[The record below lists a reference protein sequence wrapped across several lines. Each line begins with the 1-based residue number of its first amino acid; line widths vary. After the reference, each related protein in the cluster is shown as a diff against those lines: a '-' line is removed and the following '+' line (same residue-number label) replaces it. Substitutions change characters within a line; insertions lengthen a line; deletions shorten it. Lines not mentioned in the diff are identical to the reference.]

1 MTFRQEESAET
12 VLSKRERIGI
22 ITILSTVALLTA
34 IDVYEDWIEGAAL
47 SHIIP
52 EVFVIIFATGI
63 GLYLMIRALRAR
75 KKVLDRAEEELQ
87 TARDAAQEWQATAQ
101 SLSQGITE
109 AITAQFQSW
118 GLTSAEQEVGFL
130 LLKGL
135 SIQEVATIRETS
147 ERTVRQQASEIYK
160 KSGLSGR
167 AQLSA
172 FFLEDLFSGNNF
184 SGNES

>member
-1 MTFRQEESAET
+1 MTIRREETAET

-22 ITILSTVALLTA
+22 ITILSTVAFLTA
-34 IDVYEDWIEGAAL
+34 VDVYEDWIEGAAL

-63 GLYLMIRALRAR
+63 GLYLMIRTLRAR
-75 KKVLDRAEEELQ
+75 KKVLEQAEEELQ
-87 TARDAAQEWQATAQ
+87 RARDAAQDWQATVQ
-101 SLSQGITE
+101 SLSQGITD
-109 AITAQFQSW
+109 AITAQFVSW

-135 SIQEVATIRETS
+135 SIHEVAAIRETS

-172 FFLEDLFSGNNF
+172 FFLEDLFSNN
-184 SGNES
+184 NP